1 MQFLVKNETSRPKA
15 LRSAVK
21 GEMIIVPANSEGV
34 YDLAESGHPTVPG
47 LSIGSPAVAP
57 AKAPAKAPAAP
68 AKAPAKAAAAQPAA
82 PAEGASAEDLAGP
95 APWQKG
101 LAG

>member
-34 YDLAESGHPTVPG
+34 YDLAESGHPSVPG
-47 LSIGSPAVAP
+47 LSIGSPAV
-57 AKAPAKAPAAP
+57 AP